1 MPRLGTSNMWRND
14 PVFTL
19 FLALLIFSFFGL
31 VMCETFIFGL
41 NFEETE
47 DMHRILQFFVT
58 KLENYHVFANDPA
71 DLMQPGGEHFGMFWA
86 HVQTILAS
94 TAVSTNGIRAWA
106 IMVADLLTGGTGL
119 TPTEQGSYIMYVPDG
134 FAMDLWAAQMLL
146 ALGTMMNEMGTLL
159 AAVRARAPAPPP
171 PVDPGAPTVPGD
183 GLFPGGDRAQ
193 PHAAA
198 GAGRPE
204 EIRGAEGV
212 GDAARRAMD
221 GQPQLHDHASAAGN
235 HFFPIPSGTVPG
247 YINTEWLRICV
258 TDVEEVFTMW
268 DVGRCPFS
276 LAKAVISITKRHYV
290 TCVRCFL

>member
-171 PVDPGAPTVPGD
+171 PLNLARPRSLETGFFLEETV
-183 GLFPGGDRAQ
+183 RSHTRRQAR
-193 PHAAA
+193 
-198 GAGRPE
+198 AGRRRFAAPRAWATR
-204 EIRGAEGV
+204 RGAQW
-212 GDAARRAMD
+212 MD
-221 GQPQLHDHASAAGN
+221 SLNCMITRPLQVTT
-235 HFFPIPSGTVPG
+235 FFPS
-247 YINTEWLRICV
+247 LRVRYLV
-258 TDVEEVFTMW
+258 T
-268 DVGRCPFS
+268 
-276 LAKAVISITKRHYV
+276 
-290 TCVRCFL
+290 